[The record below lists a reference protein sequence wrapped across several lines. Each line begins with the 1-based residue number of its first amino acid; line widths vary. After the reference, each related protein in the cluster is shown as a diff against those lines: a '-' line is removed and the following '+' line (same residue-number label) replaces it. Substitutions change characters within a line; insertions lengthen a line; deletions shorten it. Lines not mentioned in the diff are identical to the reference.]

1 MGRPCPLAINSFV
14 SYDFDSPGQNLKFF
28 RKVETYSARRSSL
41 YRWAPTRCGWKIL
54 WPYDNIDLALSSRQ
68 RLERNYSNQH
78 PPITSELGSKKIH
91 KIYLEQKSFIQQQK
105 TPGARLKLMANLMK
119 TNILV
124 MKNNT
129 KWGTNYSNV
138 CALYPNKNHGDKLI
152 VIINRFPISLKRNR
166 TEFQAQKFN
175 SVQTKVSHV

>member
-1 MGRPCPLAINSFV
+1 M
-14 SYDFDSPGQNLKFF
+14 D
-28 RKVETYSARRSSL
+28 
-41 YRWAPTRCGWKIL
+41 
-54 WPYDNIDLALSSRQ
+54 
-68 RLERNYSNQH
+68 
-78 PPITSELGSKKIH
+78 
-91 KIYLEQKSFIQQQK
+91 QKSFIQQQK

-129 KWGTNYSNV
+129 TWGTNYSNV